1 VIFIANTGLELR
13 DKCGQGNMTVVTMK
27 IGIVISGGDVSGINN
42 FIFQIA
48 KLASADITFLM
59 VEYRLLD
66 KNHQE
71 IAWRDLVDFS
81 ICSLPVITS
90 GRTTRK
96 LLRSEYETIAK
107 KLNRCVLM
115 CSLWPAAMAA
125 CSFSIR

>member
-1 VIFIANTGLELR
+1 
-13 DKCGQGNMTVVTMK
+13 MVTMK

-42 FIFQIA
+42 FIFQVA
-48 KLASADITFLM
+48 KLASAEITIFNGGIPG
-59 VEYRLLD
+59 LLD

-96 LLRSEYETIAK
+96 LLRSEYETIARK
-107 KLNRCVLM
+107 IKSLRLDVLIMAGGDGSLQFLNTL
-115 CSLWPAAMAA
+115 S
-125 CSFSIR
+125 